1 MLSAMS
7 STKHRPNPRK
17 RPIDLVTPEFPPLP
31 AISSLKATVEFAAKS
46 QEALRSIPTISTNL
60 ASLFLPLISPNRLQ
74 RRFRVEENTVFV
86 VMTKSYP
93 LLKNELDL
101 FSVKD
106 FYGIYVRGPVGVGK
120 SYLLYLLAA
129 EYRLNRENYRVTY
142 INNCA
147 AWRAYKFGYI
157 LRELVTTFYDDTI
170 GEKSIVE
177 WCQAVTE
184 SNKEEE
190 MMMMMESLVNYIHLN
205 KLQWIVIFDQ
215 HNALFDPS
223 VIKDFPFSLIN
234 YLSNHQN
241 SNIKIIVSASASNEG
256 YPTKMKDWHTH
267 DLSSHRFDQE
277 EFKVWCDHYLL
288 EDNTK
293 VDHESEEAMDALFWT
308 GGVPYELDLL
318 WKQPEKCLIEK
329 TILYRRERF
338 RDMAFSHGKFCDK
351 LSDEKKN
358 NLKECISRMAL
369 RLSPPEINIGMDRQ
383 LFNIIEDEDGH
394 KIITALNPV
403 ARRAL
408 LYYHGRGLMTCLGF
422 LAEIVLKG
430 TDYPNSIKGK
440 ISEMYITT
448 MLELSQLFT
457 FEFRKVANIAKIG
470 SPEDSTERK
479 SIEIKSVVR
488 FLTNKLPP
496 KTSFHKNITSLFVP
510 ESPNYPRFDFFLWD
524 SKRQIM
530 MGFQVTVHN
539 PFSDHPKMTNSQ
551 TWQRFCFGNSKQTPM
566 ELYWVVPKRCI
577 GTDTASVVD
586 DSIILFEDLIS
597 DFPALG
603 KLNH

>member
-1 MLSAMS
+1 
-7 STKHRPNPRK
+7 
-17 RPIDLVTPEFPPLP
+17 
-31 AISSLKATVEFAAKS
+31 
-46 QEALRSIPTISTNL
+46 
-60 ASLFLPLISPNRLQ
+60 
-74 RRFRVEENTVFV
+74 
-86 VMTKSYP
+86 
-93 LLKNELDL
+93 
-101 FSVKD
+101 
-106 FYGIYVRGPVGVGK
+106 
-120 SYLLYLLAA
+120 
-129 EYRLNRENYRVTY
+129 
-142 INNCA
+142 
-147 AWRAYKFGYI
+147 
-157 LRELVTTFYDDTI
+157 
-170 GEKSIVE
+170 
-177 WCQAVTE
+177 
-184 SNKEEE
+184 
-190 MMMMMESLVNYIHLN
+190 
-205 KLQWIVIFDQ
+205 
-215 HNALFDPS
+215 
-223 VIKDFPFSLIN
+223 
-234 YLSNHQN
+234 
-241 SNIKIIVSASASNEG
+241 
-256 YPTKMKDWHTH
+256 
-267 DLSSHRFDQE
+267 
-277 EFKVWCDHYLL
+277 
-288 EDNTK
+288 
-293 VDHESEEAMDALFWT
+293 
-308 GGVPYELDLL
+308 
-318 WKQPEKCLIEK
+318 
-329 TILYRRERF
+329 
-338 RDMAFSHGKFCDK
+338 
-351 LSDEKKN
+351 
-358 NLKECISRMAL
+358 MAL

-408 LYYHGRGLMTCLGF
+408 LGYHGRGLMTCLGF

-430 TDYPNSIKGK
+430 TYYPNSIKGK

-496 KTSFHKNITSLFVP
+496 KTSFHKNVTSLFVP

-524 SKRQIM
+524 SQRQVM

>member
-1 MLSAMS
+1 MS
-7 STKHRPNPRK
+7 STKHQPNPRK

-31 AISSLKATVEFAAKS
+31 AISLKATVEFAAKS

-60 ASLFLPLISPNRLQ
+60 ASLFLPLISPNQLQ
-74 RRFRVEENTVFV
+74 RRFRVEENAVFV

-93 LLKNELDL
+93 LLKNELDS

-106 FYGIYVRGPVGVGK
+106 LDGIYVRGQLEVGK

-129 EYRLNRENYRVTY
+129 EYRVNRENYRVTY
-142 INNCA
+142 INDCA

-170 GEKSIVE
+170 EEKSIVE

-190 MMMMMESLVNYIHLN
+190 MMMMMESLVNYIRLK
-205 KLQWIVIFDQ
+205 KLQWIVICDQ
-215 HNALFDPS
+215 HNALFNPP
-223 VIKDFPFSLIN
+223 VVKDFPFNLIN

-241 SNIKIIVSASASNEG
+241 SNIKIIVSASANNEG
-256 YPTKMKDWHTH
+256 YPTEMKDWHTH

-308 GGVPYELDLL
+308 GGVPYELNLL
-318 WKQPEKCLIEK
+318 WKQPEKDLIEK

-338 RDMAFSHGKFCDK
+338 RDMAFSHGKFYKTLIDK
-351 LSDEKKN
+351 EKD
-358 NLKECISRMAL
+358 NLAECISRMAL
-369 RLSPPEINIGMDRQ
+369 RLSPPEGLVGMDRQ
-383 LFNIIEDEDGH
+383 IFDIIEDGDTGH

-408 LYYHGRGLMTCLGF
+408 LYYHGRGLMTSLGF
-422 LAEIVLKG
+422 VAEIVLKE

-457 FEFRKVANIAKIG
+457 FEFRKIANIAKIG

-496 KTSFHKNITSLFVP
+496 KTSFHKNVTSLFVP

-524 SKRQIM
+524 SKRQVM
-530 MGFQVTVHN
+530 MGFQVTVHS
-539 PFSDHPKMTNSQ
+539 PFSDHPKMINSQ
-551 TWQRFCFGNSKQTPM
+551 TWQRFCF
-566 ELYWVVPKRCI
+566 
-577 GTDTASVVD
+577 
-586 DSIILFEDLIS
+586 DLIS

-603 KLNH
+603 KLILQ